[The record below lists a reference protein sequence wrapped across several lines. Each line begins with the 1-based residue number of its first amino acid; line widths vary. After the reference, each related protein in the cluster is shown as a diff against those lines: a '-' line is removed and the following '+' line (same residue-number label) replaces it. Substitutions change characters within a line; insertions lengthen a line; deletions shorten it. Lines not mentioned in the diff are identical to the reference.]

1 MEHARWADIVLS
13 TGTVLMNDTYRELQ
27 GQPVIYYGV
36 TVAGL
41 AQLFDLPRICF
52 VGNERLTQ

>member
-1 MEHARWADIVLS
+1 MLS